1 MKNKIIMG
9 LLGIIFL
16 AINILFLFLFAI
28 NKNSVIILLGCLLAG
43 FFIYRTLLFLIQKIL
58 VKFKIMKYIPDS
70 FEHYEENGKQM
81 RKEAN
86 VKYKMKKDRAFSV
99 LIYNIIFTIVMF
111 VYIKFNNKGIIT
123 CLIVTFIL
131 VLPSLILRPRPYYLW
146 DGYGTTGNIDS
157 LLERINAPLS
167 SKRRKIRAT
176 TWDFG
181 GYKETTYRDED
192 GKKVGRAT
200 SFDWGP
206 VTDTTIKDK
215 NGNETKI
222 EHWKL

>member
-28 NKNSVIILLGCLLAG
+28 NKNSVFISLGCLLAS
-43 FFIYRTLLFLIQKIL
+43 FLVYRILLFLIQKLL

-70 FEHYEENGKQM
+70 FEHYAENGKQM

-86 VKYKMKKDRAFSV
+86 AKYKMKKDRAFSV
-99 LIYNIIFTIVMF
+99 LIYNIIFAIAVF
-111 VYIKFNNKGIIT
+111 LYIKFNNNEGIIT
-123 CLIVTFIL
+123 CLTLTLIL

-146 DGYGTTGNIDS
+146 DGYGMVGNTDS
-157 LLERINAPLS
+157 ILERINPLS

-192 GKKVGRAT
+192 GNKVGTAT

-215 NGNETKI
+215 DGNETKV
-222 EHWKL
+222 EHWKF